1 MRIKAAPG
9 WKQIFKEGDL
19 MRKTP
24 MHLEAKTR
32 KWWRNV
38 LDDYD
43 LEEHHVKLLTLA
55 AEAWDRCQEAR
66 RILDENGLTY
76 TDRFGCPR
84 ARPEVAIERDSRIA
98 FARLLRELAL
108 DLEPPEEPGRPPR
121 LYK

>member
-1 MRIKAAPG
+1 
-9 WKQIFKEGDL
+9 

-38 LDDYD
+38 LEDYE

>member
-1 MRIKAAPG
+1 
-9 WKQIFKEGDL
+9 
-19 MRKTP
+19 

>member
-1 MRIKAAPG
+1 MY
-9 WKQIFKEGDL
+9 
-19 MRKTP
+19 
-24 MHLEAKTR
+24 LEAKTR

-121 LYK
+121 LYR